1 VKILGGFEGKAV
13 LMVNCDFVYP
23 PDHGDRVDSWN
34 RIKCLRQMG
43 CIVDLICTVKESPK
57 QEYVDEVKKY
67 VRKLF
72 LCMRKN
78 RVIDIFSPLPLQL
91 KSRERLKDVKLD
103 GRYDYLIVDDT
114 AAMLILQN
122 ATLSY
127 DKAMLH
133 MNNDNHV
140 YFKGLASSE
149 SILWKKL
156 YYLLDAFKY
165 KRIDASVVRA
175 LPNIAFVSYDEMLRY
190 RRAYPEI
197 HATFLPVAIETEY
210 KERALDSKTVL
221 LIGSLFMINNQDA
234 IRFYLQEVHPH
245 LTRDVEGYRLIIAG
259 NSRKKGVAWIE
270 ELIATY
276 DNVDIYDTP
285 EDLDGLYEQSSVFV
299 NPMRYGA
306 GVKLKTVNAIVNGL
320 PVVATTI
327 GNEGTGLVSGEQ
339 ILVDD
344 NPMALCRYIK
354 ELLGDASMRRRFVD
368 SAQKYLRENYN
379 QKEKLSA
386 YLSSL

>member
-1 VKILGGFEGKAV
+1 MGGFEGKSV

-34 RIKCLRQMG
+34 RIKCLRDMG

-67 VRKLF
+67 VRNLF
-72 LCMRKN
+72 LCPRKN
-78 RVIDIFSPLPLQL
+78 RIVDIFSPLPLQL
-91 KSRERLKDVKLD
+91 KSREQLKHVGLEGK
-103 GRYDYLIVDDT
+103 YDYLIVDDT

-122 ATLSY
+122 PRLSY

-133 MNNDNHV
+133 MNNDNYV

-149 SILWKKL
+149 GVLWKKL

-165 KRIDASVVRA
+165 KQIDAAVVCS

-190 RRAYPEI
+190 KRVYPQI

-210 KERALDSKTVL
+210 KEQALDSKTVL

-234 IRFYLQEVHPH
+234 VRFYLREVHPH
-245 LTRDVEGYRLIIAG
+245 LTQDVEGYRLIIAG
-259 NSRKKGVAWIE
+259 NSRKQGVAWIE
-270 ELIATY
+270 ELTTHY
-276 DNVDIYDTP
+276 NNVDIYDTP
-285 EDLDGLYEQSSVFV
+285 EDLDGLYAQSSVFV

-327 GNEGTGLVSGEQ
+327 GNEGTGLIHGKQ

-344 NPMALCRYIK
+344 DPIVLCRYIK
-354 ELLGDASMRRRFVD
+354 ELLGDASMRRSFVNR
-368 SAQKYLRENYN
+368 AQAYLRENYN

-386 YLSSL
+386 YLLSL

>member
-1 VKILGGFEGKAV
+1 MKVLGGFEGKSV

-34 RIKCLRQMG
+34 RIKCLRDMG
-43 CIVDLICTVKESPK
+43 CIVDLICTIKESPK

-67 VRKLF
+67 VRNLF
-72 LCMRKN
+72 LCPRKN
-78 RVIDIFSPLPLQL
+78 RIVDIFSPLPLQL
-91 KSRERLKDVKLD
+91 KSREQLKHVGLEGK
-103 GRYDYLIVDDT
+103 YDYLIVDDT

-122 ATLSY
+122 PRLFY

-133 MNNDNHV
+133 MNNDNYV

-149 SILWKKL
+149 GVLWKKL

-165 KRIDASVVRA
+165 KQIDAAVVRS

-190 RRAYPEI
+190 KAVYPEI

-210 KERALDSKTVL
+210 RERALDSKTVL

-234 IRFYLQEVHPH
+234 IRFYLREVHPH

-270 ELIATY
+270 ELVSNY

-285 EDLDGLYEQSSVFV
+285 EDLDELYAQSSVFV

-327 GNEGTGLVSGEQ
+327 GNVGTGLINGEQ

-344 NPMALCRYIK
+344 DPAHLCEYIK
-354 ELLGDASMRRRFVD
+354 GLLGDYSMRRNFVKR
-368 SAQKYLRENYN
+368 AQAYLRENYN

-386 YLSSL
+386 YLASL

>member
-1 VKILGGFEGKAV
+1 
-13 LMVNCDFVYP
+13 
-23 PDHGDRVDSWN
+23 
-34 RIKCLRQMG
+34 
-43 CIVDLICTVKESPK
+43 
-57 QEYVDEVKKY
+57 
-67 VRKLF
+67 
-72 LCMRKN
+72 
-78 RVIDIFSPLPLQL
+78 
-91 KSRERLKDVKLD
+91 
-103 GRYDYLIVDDT
+103 
-114 AAMLILQN
+114 
-122 ATLSY
+122 
-127 DKAMLH
+127 
-133 MNNDNHV
+133 
-140 YFKGLASSE
+140 
-149 SILWKKL
+149 
-156 YYLLDAFKY
+156 
-165 KRIDASVVRA
+165 
-175 LPNIAFVSYDEMLRY
+175 MLRY
-190 RRAYPEI
+190 RKAYPEI

-270 ELIATY
+270 ELIAAY

-285 EDLDGLYEQSSVFV
+285 EDLDGLYAQSSVFV

-344 NPMALCRYIK
+344 DPMTLCRYIK
-354 ELLGDASMRRRFVD
+354 ELLDDASMRRRFVD

>member
-1 VKILGGFEGKAV
+1 MGGFEGKTV

-34 RIKCLRQMG
+34 RIKCLRDMG

-57 QEYVDEVKKY
+57 RDYVNEVKKY
-67 VRKLF
+67 VRNVF
-72 LCMRKN
+72 LCPRKN
-78 RVIDIFSPLPLQL
+78 RIVDIFSPLPLQL
-91 KSRERLKDVKLD
+91 KSREQLKYVGLD
-103 GRYDYLIVDDT
+103 GKYDYLIVDDT

-122 ATLSY
+122 PRLSY

-133 MNNDNHV
+133 MNNDNYV

-149 SILWKKL
+149 SVLWKKM

-165 KRIDASVVRA
+165 KRMDADVVRA
-175 LPNIAFVSYDEMLRY
+175 LPNIAFVSYDELLRY
-190 RRAYPEI
+190 QKTYSEI

-245 LTRDVEGYRLIIAG
+245 LTRDVEGYCLIIAG

-270 ELIATY
+270 ELTADY
-276 DNVDIYDTP
+276 NNVEIHDTP
-285 EDLDGLYEQSSVFV
+285 EDLDELYAQSSVFV

-327 GNEGTGLVSGEQ
+327 GNEGTGLISGEQ

-344 NPMALCRYIK
+344 DPKVLCRYIT
-354 ELLGDASMRRRFVD
+354 ELLGDASVRRNFVNC
-368 SAQKYLRENYN
+368 AQAYLRENYN

-386 YLSSL
+386 YMLSL

>member
-1 VKILGGFEGKAV
+1 
-13 LMVNCDFVYP
+13 M
-23 PDHGDRVDSWN
+23 
-34 RIKCLRQMG
+34 
-43 CIVDLICTVKESPK
+43 
-57 QEYVDEVKKY
+57 DEVEKY

-91 KSRERLKDVKLD
+91 KSRKRLKDVKLD

-114 AAMLILQN
+114 AAMPILQN
-122 ATLSY
+122 ETLSY

-149 SILWKKL
+149 NILWKKL

-190 RRAYPEI
+190 RGAYPEI

-259 NSRKKGVAWIE
+259 NSRKKGIAWIE
-270 ELIATY
+270 ELIVTY
-276 DNVDIYDTP
+276 DNVAIYDTP
-285 EDLDGLYEQSSVFV
+285 EDLDGLYAQSSVFV

-354 ELLGDASMRRRFVD
+354 ELLEDSSMRRRFVER
-368 SAQKYLRENYN
+368 AQEYLRKNYN

-386 YLSSL
+386 YLASL

>member
-1 VKILGGFEGKAV
+1 MGGFEGKSV

-34 RIKCLRQMG
+34 RIKCLRDMG

-67 VRKLF
+67 VRNLF
-72 LCMRKN
+72 LCPRKN
-78 RVIDIFSPLPLQL
+78 RIVDIFSPLPLQL
-91 KSRERLKDVKLD
+91 KSREQLKHVGLEGK
-103 GRYDYLIVDDT
+103 YDYLIVDDT

-122 ATLSY
+122 PRLFY

-133 MNNDNHV
+133 MNNDNYV

-149 SILWKKL
+149 GVLWKKI

-165 KRIDASVVRA
+165 KQIDAAVVRS

-190 RRAYPEI
+190 KRAYPQI

-210 KERALDSKTVL
+210 REQALDSKTVL

-234 IRFYLQEVHPH
+234 VRFYLQKVHPY

-259 NSRKKGVAWIE
+259 NSRKQGIAWIE
-270 ELIATY
+270 KLTSDY
-276 DNVDIYDTP
+276 NNVEIHDTP
-285 EDLDGLYEQSSVFV
+285 ENLDELYARSSVFV

-327 GNEGTGLVSGEQ
+327 GNEGTGLISGEQ

-344 NPMALCRYIK
+344 DPKALCRYIT
-354 ELLGDASMRRRFVD
+354 ELLGDASVRRNFVNR
-368 SAQKYLRENYN
+368 AQAYLRENYN

-386 YLSSL
+386 YLLSL

>member
-1 VKILGGFEGKAV
+1 MGGFEGKSV

-34 RIKCLRQMG
+34 RIKCLRDMG

-67 VRKLF
+67 VRNLF
-72 LCMRKN
+72 LCPRKN
-78 RVIDIFSPLPLQL
+78 RIVDIFSPLPLQL
-91 KSRERLKDVKLD
+91 KSREQLKHVVLEGK
-103 GRYDYLIVDDT
+103 YDYLIVDDT

-122 ATLSY
+122 PRLSY

-133 MNNDNHV
+133 MNNDNYV

-149 SILWKKL
+149 GILWKKL

-165 KRIDASVVRA
+165 KQIDVDVVRS
-175 LPNIAFVSYDEMLRY
+175 LPNVAFVSYDEMLRY
-190 RRAYPEI
+190 KREYPQI

-210 KERALDSKTVL
+210 REQTLDSKTVL

-234 IRFYLQEVHPH
+234 VRFYLQEVHPH
-245 LTRDVEGYRLIIAG
+245 LTRDVEGYHLIIAG
-259 NSRKKGVAWIE
+259 NSRKKGIAWIE
-270 ELIATY
+270 ELTADY
-276 DNVDIYDTP
+276 NNVEIHDTP
-285 EDLDGLYEQSSVFV
+285 ENLDPLYARSSVFV

-339 ILVDD
+339 ILVNDA
-344 NPMALCRYIK
+344 PEALCRYIT
-354 ELLGDASMRRRFVD
+354 ELLGDASMRRNFVNR
-368 SAQKYLRENYN
+368 AQAYLRENYN

-386 YLSSL
+386 YLASL

>member
-1 VKILGGFEGKAV
+1 M

-34 RIKCLRQMG
+34 RIKCLRDMG

-67 VRKLF
+67 VRNLF
-72 LCMRKN
+72 LCPRKN
-78 RVIDIFSPLPLQL
+78 RIVDIFSPLPLQL
-91 KSRERLKDVKLD
+91 KSREQLKHVVLEGK
-103 GRYDYLIVDDT
+103 YDYLIVDDT

-122 ATLSY
+122 PRLSY

-133 MNNDNHV
+133 MNNDNYV

-149 SILWKKL
+149 GILWKKL

-165 KRIDASVVRA
+165 KQIDVDVVRS
-175 LPNIAFVSYDEMLRY
+175 LPNVAFVSYDEMLRY
-190 RRAYPEI
+190 KREYPQI

-210 KERALDSKTVL
+210 REQTLDSKTVL

-234 IRFYLQEVHPH
+234 VRFYLQEVHPH
-245 LTRDVEGYRLIIAG
+245 LTRDVEGYHLIIAG
-259 NSRKKGVAWIE
+259 NSRKKGIAWIE
-270 ELIATY
+270 ELTADY
-276 DNVDIYDTP
+276 NNVEIHDTP
-285 EDLDGLYEQSSVFV
+285 ENLDPLYARSSVFV

-339 ILVDD
+339 ILVNDA
-344 NPMALCRYIK
+344 PEALCRYIT
-354 ELLGDASMRRRFVD
+354 ELLGDASMRRNFVNR
-368 SAQKYLRENYN
+368 AQAYLRENYN

-386 YLSSL
+386 YLASL